1 MKLTIIAAA
10 TAATIPGKS
19 GPTACSGLN
28 LNEGQT
34 CSATDQGQLPEVE
47 PMIEQGCSSQSRF
60 PQQGTEQRLPQ
71 SRFQQFPQSR
81 FGQGQI
87 QFRPD
92 LQVGQ
97 GQSWQSRPRSIDPLE
112 IIQSAKALNLKLDK
126 LQEFMQAAE
135 QMKETFKQDFIELKE
150 NIKDMRQNLQSVAS
164 LEKMSQVSQMDPD
177 QNLKI
182 AACAKGLNAKL
193 SKLQQFL
200 QTGEAIHERFMEQ
213 FGAITNTIQEIQ
225 MDLTKIEALQNI
237 GQVSEQGVRGNL
249 YKRYVDVDVERPL
262 GRYGWRDVDVDVERP
277 LGRYGWRDVDVEFD
291 HSPEINIDVGAPG
304 VGTGLYGPAYYGA
317 GLYRGWRAPY
327 NSWGSNLGYY
337 APGYWGGYDYGAYGT
352 YNRGATLAQCHS
364 LAAGQTTGY
373 MRDAYLAACS
383 AYY

>member
-249 YKRYVDVDVERPL
+249 YKRYVDVDVERPF

-277 LGRYGWRDVDVEFD
+277 LGRYGWRDVDVEID
-291 HSPEINIDVGAPG
+291 HTPDINIDVGAPG
-304 VGTGLYGPAYYGA
+304 VRTGLNGPAYYGA
-317 GLYRGWRAPY
+317 GLYRGWNAPY
-327 NSWGSNLGYY
+327 NYWGSNLGYY
-337 APGYWGGYDYGAYGT
+337 APGYWGGYGYGA